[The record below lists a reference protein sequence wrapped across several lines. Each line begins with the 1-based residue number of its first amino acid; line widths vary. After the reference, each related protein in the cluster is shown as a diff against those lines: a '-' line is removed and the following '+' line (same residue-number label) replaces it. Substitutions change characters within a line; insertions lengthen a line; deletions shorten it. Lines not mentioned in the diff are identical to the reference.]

1 MSFVGVFALII
12 IAAFLILVLYCAIAV
27 NHPQTKDED
36 ALRFKQDC
44 EEFDKYIE
52 EKRKKKLE
60 KANKR

>member
-1 MSFVGVFALII
+1 MSFVGTIALII
-12 IAAFLILVLYCAIAV
+12 VAVLLLLAAYCMVAI
-27 NHPQTKDED
+27 NRPMTKEEE
-36 ALRFKQDC
+36 AAKFKQDC